1 MTMLA
6 DMTENAYAAGAYA
19 GVGVILMIL
28 SFAIVDLLTPGKLR
42 HQLWAERNRN
52 AGLLVGA
59 NLFAVA
65 IIVTAAIVASE
76 GRLLEGLT
84 YTVVYSAIGL
94 IVMSVTFLVI
104 DALTPGKLGEILV
117 NPESHPAVWVQGV
130 AHIGVAVIIA
140 ASIL

>member
-1 MTMLA
+1 MLA

-19 GVGVILMIL
+19 GVGVILMIV

-42 HQLWAERNRN
+42 QQVWSERNRN
-52 AGLLVGA
+52 AGILVGA

-94 IVMSVTFLVI
+94 VVMGVTFLVI
-104 DALTPGKLGEILV
+104 DALTPGRLGEILV
-117 NPESHPAVWVQGV
+117 QPESHPAVWVQAI
-130 AHIGVAVIIA
+130 AHIGVAIIIA

>member
-1 MTMLA
+1 MLA

-19 GVGVILMIL
+19 GVGVILMIV

-42 HQLWAERNRN
+42 QQVWSERNRN
-52 AGLLVGA
+52 AGILVGA

-94 IVMSVTFLVI
+94 VVMGVTFLVI

-117 NPESHPAVWVQGV
+117 QPESHPAVWVQGI
-130 AHIGVAVIIA
+130 AHIGVAIIIA

>member
-1 MTMLA
+1 MLA
-6 DMTENAYAAGAYA
+6 DLTENAYAAGAYA
-19 GVGVILMIL
+19 GVGVILMIV

-42 HQLWAERNRN
+42 QQVWSERNRN
-52 AGLLVGA
+52 AGILVGA

-76 GRLLEGLT
+76 GHLLEGLT

-94 IVMSVTFLVI
+94 VVMGVTFLVI
-104 DALTPGKLGEILV
+104 DALTPGRLGEILV
-117 NPESHPAVWVQGV
+117 QPESHPAVWVQAI
-130 AHIGVAVIIA
+130 AHIGVAIIIA

>member
-1 MTMLA
+1 MLA

-19 GVGVILMIL
+19 GVGVILMIV
-28 SFAIVDLLTPGKLR
+28 SFAIVDLLTPGGKLR
-42 HQLWAERNRN
+42 QQVWSERNRN
-52 AGLLVGA
+52 AGILVGA

-94 IVMSVTFLVI
+94 VVM
-104 DALTPGKLGEILV
+104 GG
-117 NPESHPAVWVQGV
+117 
-130 AHIGVAVIIA
+130 
-140 ASIL
+140 